1 MTYIELFAKLHIENL
16 CSSLISVPD
25 RIVLI
30 GDSAKALKR
39 DSVRYEALLAGRGFR
54 PEFVLRSVSH
64 NNMNR
69 IVDILCELIETY
81 DDCVFDITGGEDV
94 YLVAAGIAVS
104 RYPDKHIQMH
114 KINIKNGNI
123 IDCDMDG
130 TTIEKTLDPSLSAN
144 EYITLYGGQRRYAD
158 GDEIFDWN
166 LDSDFRND
174 LSTMWNICRRN
185 PKAWNAQI
193 SAFSHIARHE
203 NFQEDGSF
211 TPADRSM
218 LNSAV
223 LCHYNRIISDL
234 QKSGLI
240 HYEEQQNKIT
250 LSFKNAS
257 VKLCLTTIGQVL
269 ETVVYTAASGLVD
282 ESGKPIFTD
291 VQNHVLIDWDEQ
303 KSSAGNPVET
313 QNEIDVML
321 TRGMVPVFI
330 SCKNGRFTAEELFK
344 LNTVA
349 ENFGGKYAR
358 KVLVTT
364 YLTELMQSKPVAAQH
379 LLQRANELNIR
390 IVSNAETMN
399 MSKLEN
405 IIGTLGI

>member
-30 GDSAKALKR
+30 GDSMKTLKR
-39 DSVRYEALLAGRGFR
+39 DSMRYEALLAGRGFH
-54 PEFVLRSVSH
+54 PEFILKGVSH
-64 NNMNR
+64 NNMDR
-69 IVDILCELIETY
+69 IVRILCELIETY

-130 TTIEKTLDPSLSAN
+130 TTIEKTLDPSLSVN
-144 EYITLYGGQRRYAD
+144 EYITLYGGQRKYAD
-158 GDEIFDWN
+158 GDDIFDWN
-166 LDSDFRND
+166 LDNTFRDD
-174 LSTMWNICRRN
+174 LATMWNICRKNHRE
-185 PKAWNAQI
+185 WNAQI
-193 SAFSHIARHE
+193 SAFSHIARNE
-203 NFQEDGSF
+203 NFREDGSF
-211 TPADRSM
+211 TPADRSG

-234 QKSGLI
+234 QKNGLI
-240 HYEEQQNKIT
+240 CYEEQQDKIS

-269 ETVVYTAASGLVD
+269 ETVVFTAASGLLD
-282 ESGKPIFTD
+282 ESGKPVFND
-291 VQNHVLIDWDEQ
+291 VQNHVLIGWDEQ
-303 KSSAGNPVET
+303 KPSAGNPVDT

-330 SCKNGRFTAEELFK
+330 SCKNGRFTSEELFK
-344 LNTVA
+344 LNSVA
-349 ENFGGKYAR
+349 ENFGGKYAK

-390 IVSNAETMN
+390 IVANAEAYS
-399 MSKLEN
+399 MSKLESV
-405 IIGTLGI
+405 IGTFGI